1 MTKMVEVTQEDANNY
16 CRVLTALGMEE
27 EGDPVATIERLRA
40 RLDGALFVLRMVD
53 MNNRIDAGEK
63 GKAWS
68 GRFVADEVRKALALG
83 SSAEQQHGVDC
94 DKAPHRG
101 GNLHA
106 ESDDTPFDV
115 DGVSYCGRCH
125 KAL

>member
-27 EGDPVATIERLRA
+27 EGDPVAEIERLRA
-40 RLDGALFVLRMVD
+40 SLDDALFVLGMVD
-53 MNNRIDAGEK
+53 KNNRIDAGEK

-68 GRFVADEVRKALALG
+68 GRFVAEEVRRVLTLG
-83 SSAEQQHGVDC
+83 PRAEQRHGVNC
-94 DKAPHRG
+94 EKAPHNG
-101 GNLHA
+101 GNLHS
-106 ESDDTPFDV
+106 ENDNTPFEV